1 MPVIYHGI
9 IHWQEVQNTLVMIMD
24 IRNNIIKAN
33 YTSSNTFE
41 RSKTCREALV
51 SASLNISFEMQGFF
65 WGET

>member
-1 MPVIYHGI
+1 
-9 IHWQEVQNTLVMIMD
+9 MIMD
-24 IRNNIIKAN
+24 IRNKAN

-65 WGET
+65 WGETLKSTNEYNYTIEYYSNK